1 MLKSLVSLRS
11 FRTSSLTSRLSMTA
25 MLVCV
30 LLMLS
35 ACSSTTTT
43 SSTDNST
50 TPTTTSTENSATAT
64 QDAPVQLTISAA
76 ASLTDSLQEIQTLY
90 QQQHPNV
97 SLTFNFAA
105 SGTLQKQI
113 EQGAPADL
121 FFSAGSKQMEALLSA
136 KLIDTAHE
144 KDLLANQ
151 LVLVVPKDSSFSLTS
166 PKDLTNENIKKI
178 AVGTPESVP
187 AGMYAKQTL
196 ESASLWDS
204 LQSKLV
210 LTKDVKQ
217 VLSYVETGNAEA
229 GFVYKTDAMD
239 SDGVKVAFTTK
250 ADSHDPILY
259 PAGIVSATTHP
270 QEAAAFYDYLQ
281 TDEAQAIFVKHGF
294 VKASLGS

>member
-1 MLKSLVSLRS
+1 MLKSILSLFSHRNH
-11 FRTSSLTSRLSMTA
+11 TSTSRMGLPA
-25 MLVCV
+25 
-30 LLMLS
+30 LLLGLILILS

-43 SSTDNST
+43 SSTDSSNGST
-50 TPTTTSTENSATAT
+50 PSSETNATTTSES
-64 QDAPVQLTISAA
+64 PVQLTISAA

-97 SLTFNFAA
+97 NLTFNFAA

-121 FFSAGSKQMEALLSA
+121 FFSAGSKQMDALLSA
-136 KLIDTAHE
+136 NLIDKTHE
-144 KDLLANQ
+144 KDLLAND
-151 LVLVVPKDSSFSLTS
+151 LVLIVPKDSALTLSSLQ
-166 PKDLTNENIKKI
+166 DLTRDNIKKL

-196 ESASLWDS
+196 ESSGIWDK
-204 LQSKLV
+204 LQSKIV

-239 SDGVKVAFTTK
+239 SDKVQVALTTT

-259 PAGIVSATTHP
+259 PAGIVSDTTHP
-270 QEAAAFYDYLQ
+270 EEAAAFYDYLQ

-294 VKASLGS
+294 MKASASS

>member
-1 MLKSLVSLRS
+1 MLKSAFSL
-11 FRTSSLTSRLSMTA
+11 FTSRKASSSIGVTVLLC
-25 MLVCV
+25 LV
-30 LLMLS
+30 LMLS
-35 ACSSTTTT
+35 ACSSTA
-43 SSTDNST
+43 S
-50 TPTTTSTENSATAT
+50 TPTTDSIASNTATSTETTTDSSTT
-64 QDAPVQLTISAA
+64 TAPVELTISAA

-97 SLTFNFAA
+97 TLTFNFAA

-121 FFSAGSKQMEALLSA
+121 FFSAGSKQMEALISA
-136 KLIDTAHE
+136 NLIDKAHE
-144 KDLLANQ
+144 KDLLAND
-151 LVLVVPKDSSFSLTS
+151 LVLVVPKDSSVALTS
-166 PKDLTNENIKKI
+166 PKDLTNEAIKKL

-196 ESASLWDS
+196 EKAGLWDS
-204 LQSKLV
+204 LQSKIV

-239 SDGVKVAFTTK
+239 SNGVKVAFTTD

-259 PAGIVSATTHP
+259 PAGVVSATTHP
-270 QEAAAFYDYLQ
+270 EEVAAFYDYLQ
-281 TDEAQAIFVKHGF
+281 TDEAQAIFEKHGF
-294 VKASLGS
+294 TKASSAS

>member
-1 MLKSLVSLRS
+1 MLKSILSLFS
-11 FRTSSLTSRLSMTA
+11 YPNTSRTSRISIMT
-25 MLVCV
+25 V
-30 LLMLS
+30 LLCLFLMLS
-35 ACSSTTTT
+35 ACSSPSTTSSADHSTAPTTT
-43 SSTDNST
+43 SSENKD
-50 TPTTTSTENSATAT
+50 TTTNES
-64 QDAPVQLTISAA
+64 PVSLTISAA

-90 QQQHPNV
+90 QQEHPNV
-97 SLTFNFAA
+97 TLTFNFAA

-121 FFSAGSKQMEALLSA
+121 FFSAGSKQMNALLDA
-136 KLIDTAHE
+136 NLIDQAHE
-144 KDLLANQ
+144 KDILAND
-151 LVLVVPKDSSFSLTS
+151 LVLVVPKDNSLSLSSLQ
-166 PKDLTNENIKKI
+166 DLTRDDIKKL

-196 ESASLWDS
+196 ESSGLWDK
-204 LQSKLV
+204 LQSKIV

-229 GFVYKTDAMD
+229 GFVYKTDAID
-239 SDGVKVAFTTK
+239 SDKVQVALTTT

-270 QEAAAFYDYLQ
+270 EEAAAFYDYLQ

-294 VKASLGS
+294 MKASAGS